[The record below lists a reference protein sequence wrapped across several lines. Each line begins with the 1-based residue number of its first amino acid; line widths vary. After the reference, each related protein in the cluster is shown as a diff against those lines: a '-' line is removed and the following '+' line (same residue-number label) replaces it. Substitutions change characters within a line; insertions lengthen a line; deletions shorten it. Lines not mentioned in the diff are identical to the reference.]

1 MGVIARHRSAISEP
15 VPLWE
20 WRRKW
25 ANPVVVDVENCLN
38 RSGMPWRTCRG
49 RMPANIHGQYF
60 DLDFV
65 AGLCLLS
72 LRGSTAGVAERG
84 SRALARV
91 LPLALDFLEIP
102 EEVTFFGLGFL
113 VVRFLVF
120 DCAFFK
126 DFNVPLMPA

>member
-1 MGVIARHRSAISEP
+1 
-15 VPLWE
+15 
-20 WRRKW
+20 
-25 ANPVVVDVENCLN
+25 
-38 RSGMPWRTCRG
+38 MPT
-49 RMPANIHGQYF
+49 NIHGQYF

-72 LRGSTAGVAERG
+72 LRGSTAEVAERG

-91 LPLALDFLEIP
+91 LPLALVFVFVAIP
-102 EEVTFFGLGFL
+102 EEVTFFGVGFL

-126 DFNVPLMPA
+126 DFNVPLIPA